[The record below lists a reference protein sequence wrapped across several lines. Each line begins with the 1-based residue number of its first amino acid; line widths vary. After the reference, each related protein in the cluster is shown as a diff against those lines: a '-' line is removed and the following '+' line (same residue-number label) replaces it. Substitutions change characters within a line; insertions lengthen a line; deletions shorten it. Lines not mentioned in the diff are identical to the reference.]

1 MRKIIV
7 AMVLIMLL
15 STSSF
20 AFSNHVRWSFKADA
34 PITSGIAA
42 NENYVF
48 AGDGSGN
55 CYAFNNSGS
64 PVWVHR
70 GNSSVTG
77 TPVIA
82 NDRVVFVRSDG
93 HVTCLKISDGSVIW
107 DNNTPNNAS
116 GQDTAP
122 DGAAIGDGKV
132 FVSKGDGVLHALNLN
147 DGKTVWTYKSEIEL
161 RAAPS
166 FGEKLVFLGEY
177 NGILSILNPKDGSRI
192 GGGGAGGAINTLAI
206 KNGTAYASSWD
217 GSVQAFKIKDIIP
230 LWNVKVGDPVTTQPE
245 VNNGMIAVGTARG
258 FVVALDEKSGNILW
272 KFSSEAGNINAKP
285 VIADGFVFAPTSKG
299 IYVLDGNSGRE
310 RALIFAEEGGSDSSP
325 AFVNDVLYVGC
336 NSGAV
341 YAVN

>member
-1 MRKIIV
+1 MRKIIIAIALV
-7 AMVLIMLL
+7 FMLA
-15 STSSF
+15 TSSF
-20 AFSNHVRWSFKADA
+20 AFSNHVRWSFKAEA

-48 AGDGSGN
+48 FGDGSGR
-55 CYAFNNSGS
+55 CYALNNSGR
-64 PVWVHR
+64 PVWLHN
-70 GNSSVTG
+70 GLGSVIG

-93 HVTCLKISDGSVIW
+93 NVTCLKISDGSVIW
-107 DNNTPNNAS
+107 DNDTSHDAS

-147 DGKTVWTYKSEIEL
+147 DGRPVWTYKSEIEL
-161 RAAPS
+161 RSAPS

-230 LWNVKVGDPVTTQPE
+230 LWNVKLGDPVTTKPE

-258 FVVALDEKSGNILW
+258 LVVALDEKSGNILW
-272 KFSSEAGNINAKP
+272 RFSSDAGNINAKP
-285 VIADGFVFAPTSKG
+285 VIADGFVFAPTSNG
-299 IYVLDGNSGRE
+299 VYVLDGNSGRD
-310 RALIFAEEGGSDSSP
+310 RALIFADEGGSDSSP
-325 AFVNDVLYVGC
+325 AFVNGVLYVGC